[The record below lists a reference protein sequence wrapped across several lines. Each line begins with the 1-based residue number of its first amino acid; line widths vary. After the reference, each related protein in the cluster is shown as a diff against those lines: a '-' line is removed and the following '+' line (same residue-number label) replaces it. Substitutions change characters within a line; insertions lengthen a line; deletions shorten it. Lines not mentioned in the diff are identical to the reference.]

1 MARPINI
8 KSLIRKHLSDIEIYD
23 SVESPETLALKAG
36 IPKDHII
43 KLNGNEN
50 PYGGSPKALTAVAN
64 SDFHIYPDPEQKEM
78 KKALAAYTGADP
90 DEIVVGAGADVL
102 IDLVFRLFLSPGEK
116 ILDCEPT
123 FGMYSFCARIA
134 GGSVSYVPRDAMFEI
149 DVAAVKRAI
158 DSSTKIIF
166 VTSPNNPTGNLA
178 SVEQIVEIL
187 KTGLLVVVDEAYYEF
202 SGQTVQHLVKEH
214 QNLIL
219 LRTMSKWAG
228 LAGLRVGYGI
238 TNPIIANH
246 LMDIKPPYN
255 VNVAAESA
263 LIASLEDADYLL
275 SNVEKIKSERE
286 RLYAILKNIPGIC
299 PWPSQGNYILCEF
312 ADNQAVRIYNELASR
327 GIFVRNF
334 KSDRLKN
341 CFRIAI
347 GKPEESDAFIKVV
360 SKIL

>member
-1 MARPINI
+1 MVQPINI
-8 KSLIRKHLSDIEIYD
+8 KSLIRQHLAEIEIYD
-23 SVESPETLALKAG
+23 SVESPEDLALKAG
-36 IPKDHII
+36 IPKDEII

-50 PYGGSPKALTAVAN
+50 PYGGSPKAIEAVAN
-64 SDFHIYPDPEQKEM
+64 SDFHIYPDPGQKEM
-78 KKALAAYTGADP
+78 RKSLSQYTGADP
-90 DEIVVGAGADVL
+90 DEIVVGAGADEL
-102 IDLVFRLFLSPGEK
+102 IDLIFRLFLSPGEK

-134 GGSVSYVPRDAMFEI
+134 GGSVSYVQRDDRFEI
-149 DVAAVKRAI
+149 DVKAVRNAV

-178 SVEQIVEIL
+178 SKEQIVEIL
-187 KTGLLVVVDEAYYEF
+187 RMGLLVVVDEAYYEF
-202 SGQTVQHLVKEH
+202 SGQTVQGLVKDH
-214 QNLIL
+214 QNLIV

-238 TNPIIANH
+238 TNPVIANH

-263 LIASLEDADYLL
+263 LIASLGDAEYLL

-286 RLYAILKNIPGIC
+286 RLYGILKNIVGVD

-312 ADNQAVRIYNELASR
+312 ENNQALRIYNELASR

-334 KSDRLKN
+334 KSDRLIN

-347 GKPEESDAFIKVV
+347 GKPEDSDAFVKVI
-360 SKIL
+360 SEIL